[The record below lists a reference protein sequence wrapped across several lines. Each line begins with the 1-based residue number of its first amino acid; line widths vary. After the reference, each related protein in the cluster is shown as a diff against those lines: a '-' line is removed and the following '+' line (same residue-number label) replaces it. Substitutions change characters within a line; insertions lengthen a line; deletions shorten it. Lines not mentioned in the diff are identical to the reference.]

1 MAPGITFDVLPPAL
15 AADPNRMDVAL
26 FVGFLPLRAGAA
38 AAAARAAV
46 GARLARSGWSARAG
60 AGGDTL
66 TDLPVRVR
74 GIDEVEA
81 LFDTGGRL
89 DRTARVRGLGLAP
102 SVDMAEE
109 DLRLT
114 LNLNGID
121 QTVEIP
127 SGSVDLPALRVM
139 LDTGLDGISVDLD
152 APDAQGRAALIFSRT
167 AAGAGGLTVYAN
179 RSLGIAVAQR
189 DQTRLTGSAMGA
201 ALRGFFATGGR
212 EAVLVVMGDP
222 IPLFADEAA
231 RVAAL
236 GRLVGGG
243 FGAGAATFAEL
254 AESPVPALPGEYPPR
269 DPWHGLAHLHGLD
282 DAALV
287 LLPDLAELVSNI
299 PAVTAVASSAVRPP
313 ERFAV
318 CAAEPA
324 SAYASAYDGQSRPG
338 TPAQAGALEMALW
351 SRLTRWAVDE
361 TARITPE
368 AMVIAAPPLP
378 AEGISGST
386 GSVIADLVSNGGGL
400 SHPQLQVSAPWVVTR
415 LASDLPGSA
424 CPPDGLVAGVIA
436 GRTLAAGA
444 WRTVSGTALPQV
456 TALLGAQPGLTAGTT
471 PALSLIGRAQRGFFI
486 ASDRTT
492 DPGAYGQA
500 NIRRL
505 MALVLRAARHR
516 GEVSVFE
523 ANGALLW
530 RDVAMSLTTVLR
542 RLYGAGAL
550 HGATEEEAFS
560 VVCGPETM
568 HRSDI
573 DAGRVI
579 AEVALRPA
587 HSLETIEISFVA
599 RGGALA
605 QRGVAA

>member
-1 MAPGITFDVLPPAL
+1 MAPGITFDGAPPAL

-26 FVGFLPLRAGAA
+26 FVGFLPLRAGAG

-46 GARLARSGWSARAG
+46 GARLARSGWSGRVG
-60 AGGDTL
+60 ASGDTL

-109 DLRLT
+109 DQRLT
-114 LNLNGID
+114 LNLDGTE

-127 SGSVDLPALRVM
+127 DGAIDRSALREA
-139 LDTGLDGISVDLD
+139 LDAGFDGVSVDLD
-152 APDAQGRAALIFSRT
+152 AADVRGLAALIFSRT

-236 GRLVGGG
+236 GRLIGGG

-269 DPWHGLAHLHGLD
+269 HPWHGLAHLHGLD

-299 PAVTAVASSAVRPP
+299 PAVTAVAASAVRPP
-313 ERFAV
+313 ERFAA
-318 CAAEPA
+318 CAAEP
-324 SAYASAYDGQSRPG
+324 ASAYDGQSRPG

-361 TARITPE
+361 MARITPE

-378 AEGISGST
+378 AEGLSGST
-386 GSVIADLVSNGGGL
+386 GSVIGDLVSNGGGL

-424 CPPDGLVAGVIA
+424 CPPDGLIAGVIA

-471 PALSLIGRAQRGFFI
+471 PALSLIGRARRGFFI

-550 HGATEEEAFS
+550 HGANEEEAFS